1 MRLHPALRKAMT
13 LMELVVVIG
22 IMALL
27 AAITIPKLI
36 DVFERSRS
44 GTQAYSIA
52 EASRMIETHYGV
64 YKKYPDGWDA
74 LTDSGGKM
82 YSKLSP
88 NLIGTTAVP
97 QTFFTIHTLTDSQI
111 SSLSRVGIGHMF
123 LHDATSL
130 PSDSGTDRRHF
141 GDGSGHDGTANIR
154 TVLALDETV
163 GSDGYRLLV
172 DEFNMTPNN
181 STALLTNNV
190 FIVVGFGPKCTAVQS
205 VVQGAPLMEHLDPA
219 KYYSRALAVFQ
230 VPVTSGASARFV
242 GVFGPDGRTL
252 KSSISDYQGGEVP
265 H

>member
-1 MRLHPALRKAMT
+1 MRLHPVVRKAMT

-74 LTDSGGKM
+74 LTDSSGAIFTN
-82 YSKLSP
+82 LSP
-88 NLIGTTAVP
+88 NLKAP
-97 QTFFTIHTLTDSQI
+97 RTFFVTHSLTDDHI
-111 SSLSRVGIGHMF
+111 ASLKRVGISHVF
-123 LHDATSL
+123 LHDTSATVN

-141 GDGSGHDGTANIR
+141 GDGSGHAPDFTADIR
-154 TVLALDETV
+154 TVVAVSEAA
-163 GSDGYRLLV
+163 GSDGFNLLV
-172 DEFNMTPNN
+172 NEFNLMPNN
-181 STALLTNNV
+181 STKLLDNNV
-190 FIVVGFGPKCTAVQS
+190 FIVFGFGPKNTAVQS
-205 VVQGAPLMEHLDPA
+205 VVQGAPLMEHLDSA
-219 KYYSRALAVFQ
+219 KTYSRALAVFQ
-230 VPVTSGASARFV
+230 VPNAGGASARFV
-242 GVFGPDGRTL
+242 GIFGPDGRTL
-252 KSSISDYQGGEVP
+252 KTSISDYQGGEVP

>member
-1 MRLHPALRKAMT
+1 MRLHPVARKAMT

-52 EASRMIETHYGV
+52 EASRMVETHYGI

-74 LTDSGGKM
+74 LTDSGSKI

-88 NLIGTTAVP
+88 NLIGTTATP
-97 QTFFTIHTLTDSQI
+97 GTFFTTHSLTDLQI
-111 SSLSRVGIGHMF
+111 SSLSRVGMSHVF
-123 LHDATSL
+123 LHDATSV

-154 TVLALDETV
+154 TLVAVDKTA
-163 GSDGYRLLV
+163 GTDGYNLLV
-172 DEFNMTPNN
+172 NEFNLTPNN
-181 STALLTNNV
+181 STKLLDNNV
-190 FIVVGFGPKCTAVQS
+190 FIVLGFGPKNTAVQS
-205 VVQGAPLMEHLDPA
+205 VVQGAPLMEHLDPT

-230 VPVTSGASARFV
+230 VPLTSGASARFV
-242 GVFGPDGRTL
+242 GIFGPDGRTL
-252 KSSISDYQGGEVP
+252 KTSISDYQSGEVP